1 MLELV
6 KNGLIIVLVVLVIAL
21 LFRGCLKTNSLNE
34 KINNLEQQAIAIN
47 SDFEKQRKENGE
59 LEVKISSFVS
69 DNIHLQE
76 QLKSE
81 KLKKLQSKVVYQTS
95 TTYDTILVN
104 IHDTLLVEKGDT
116 VTKRSFEHKTKWI
129 SFKGEVFDHIVSIN
143 ELVIHDSLDVQIG
156 KEKDGLFKTKDVV
169 LISSKNPNTDI
180 YGAKSFQFNEKKKWY
195 ERGGWKFLAGSV
207 LTLIL
212 ISQL

>member
-1 MLELV
+1 MLIVV
-6 KNGLIIVLVVLVIAL
+6 KNGLIIVLVVLVIGL
-21 LFRGCLKTNSLNE
+21 LIRGCVKTKSLFE
-34 KINNLEQQAIAIN
+34 KISNLEQQAIAID
-47 SDFEKQRKENGE
+47 SESTKQRKENGE
-59 LEVKISSFVS
+59 LEVKLASFVS
-69 DNIHLQE
+69 DNIQLVK

-104 IHDTLLVEKGDT
+104 IHDTLIVQNGDSIK
-116 VTKRSFEHKTKWI
+116 KRTFEHKTKWI
-129 SFKGEVFDHIVSIN
+129 SLKGEVFDHIVNIN

-156 KEKDGLFKTKDVV
+156 KEKAGLFKTNDIV

-180 YGAKSFQFNEKKKWY
+180 YGAKSFQFTEKKKWY
-195 ERGGWKFLAGSV
+195 ERGGWKFFAGSV

-212 ISQL
+212 VSQL

>member
-1 MLELV
+1 MV
-6 KNGLIIVLVVLVIAL
+6 KNGLIIVLVVLVIGL
-21 LFRGCLKTNSLNE
+21 LIRGCVKTKSLFE
-34 KINNLEQQAIAIN
+34 KIRNLEQQAIAFD
-47 SDFEKQRKENGE
+47 SETTKERKENGE
-59 LEVKISSFVS
+59 LEVKLASFVS
-69 DNIHLQE
+69 DNIQLAE

-104 IHDTLLVEKGDT
+104 IHDTLIVQNGDSIK
-116 VTKRSFEHKTKWI
+116 KRTFEHKTKWI
-129 SFKGEVFDHIVSIN
+129 SLKGEVFDQIVNIN
-143 ELVIHDSLDVQIG
+143 ELLIHDSLDVQIG

-180 YGAKSFQFNEKKKWY
+180 YGAKSFQFTEKKKWY

>member
-1 MLELV
+1 V
-6 KNGLIIVLVVLVIAL
+6 KNGLIIVLVVLVIGL
-21 LFRGCLKTNSLNE
+21 LVRGCVKTNSLFE
-34 KINNLEQQAIAIN
+34 QISNLEQQAIAFD
-47 SDFEKQRKENGE
+47 SETTKERKENGE
-59 LEVKISSFVS
+59 LEVKLASFVS
-69 DNIHLQE
+69 DNIQLAE

-104 IHDTLLVEKGDT
+104 IYDTTIVEKGDSIR
-116 VTKRSFEHKTKWI
+116 KRTFEHKTKWI
-129 SFKGEVFDHIVSIN
+129 SLKGEVFDHIVNIN
-143 ELVIHDSLDVQIG
+143 ELVIHDSLNVQIG
-156 KEKDGLFKTKDVV
+156 KEKDGLFKTKDIV

-180 YGAKSFQFNEKKKWY
+180 YGAKSFQFTEKKKWY

-212 ISQL
+212 VSQL

>member
-1 MLELV
+1 V

-21 LFRGCLKTNSLNE
+21 LFRGCLKTNFLNE

-104 IHDTLLVEKGDT
+104 IHDTLIVEKGDT
-116 VTKRSFEHKTKWI
+116 VTKRSFEHKNKWI